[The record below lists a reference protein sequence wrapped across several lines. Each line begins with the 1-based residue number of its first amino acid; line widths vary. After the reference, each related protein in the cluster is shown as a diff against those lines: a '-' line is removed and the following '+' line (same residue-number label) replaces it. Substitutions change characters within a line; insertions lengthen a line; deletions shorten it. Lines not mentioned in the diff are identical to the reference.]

1 MEGKVYKVKFNGICR
16 LLAAA
21 NDYDSFLEAVLKAF
35 NIEKENVKNLK
46 VSYKD
51 SEKDIIL
58 VDNDDDYKLMLKTQV
73 TSIRIKLKRGKK
85 EEEEEEGDENNYED
99 EWPEYYEEKK
109 ECEDE
114 KKRRH
119 RRRRFGPKMWGKP
132 PMWWGFGRKGRKMR
146 RFMCPPMGPYGFPP
160 MPPMMDPF
168 MRPPMM
174 MNPFM
179 RPPMMPPMMGP
190 MMRPPM
196 MGRHFMRPP
205 MMGRHFMRP
214 PMMGRHCMRP
224 PMMFPP
230 MMDYCMKKPMDCWR
244 RPPMGEKCCR
254 PPMGPPMGER
264 CGRPPMGPPMGER
277 CGRPP
282 MRPPMEDDYESE
294 PCERPEECF
303 GEKCRRKPCWKKFKC
318 FEGKPCCKGPW
329 GMERPGK
336 FGHRRPPMW

>member
-85 EEEEEEGDENNYED
+85 EEEEEGDENNYED
-99 EWPEYYEEKK
+99 EWPEYYDEKK
-109 ECEDE
+109 ECEDK

-179 RPPMMPPMMGP
+179 RPPMMMNPFMKPPMMPPMMGP
-190 MMRPPM
+190 M
-196 MGRHFMRPP
+196 MRPP

-244 RPPMGEKCCR
+244 RPPMGE
-254 PPMGPPMGER
+254 
-264 CGRPPMGPPMGER
+264 R

-303 GEKCRRKPCWKKFKC
+303 GEKCRRKPCWKKFKQC

>member
-85 EEEEEEGDENNYED
+85 EEEEEGDENNYED

-146 RFMCPPMGPYGFPP
+146 RFMCSPMGPYGFPP
-160 MPPMMDPF
+160 MPPMMYPF

-179 RPPMMPPMMGP
+179 RPPMMGPMMGP

-196 MGRHFMRPP
+196 MGRH
-205 MMGRHFMRP
+205 
-214 PMMGRHCMRP
+214 CMKP

-244 RPPMGEKCCR
+244 KPMGEKCCR

-264 CGRPPMGPPMGER
+264 CGRR
-277 CGRPP
+277 P

-303 GEKCRRKPCWKKFKC
+303 GEKCRRKPCWKKFKQF

>member
-73 TSIRIKLKRGKK
+73 NSIRIKLKRGKK
-85 EEEEEEGDENNYED
+85 EEGEEGDENNYED
-99 EWPEYYEEKK
+99 EWSPEYYDEMKK
-109 ECEDE
+109 ECGDK

-119 RRRRFGPKMWGKP
+119 RRRRFGPRMWGRPPMWGK
-132 PMWWGFGRKGRKMR
+132 FGRKMR
-146 RFMCPPMGPYGFPP
+146 RFMCPPMGPYG

-174 MNPFM
+174 DPFM
-179 RPPMMPPMMGP
+179 RPPMMNPFMNPFMRPP

-205 MMGRHFMRP
+205 MM
-214 PMMGRHCMRP
+214 
-224 PMMFPP
+224 FPP
-230 MMDYCMKKPMDCWR
+230 MMNHHMKPPMDFWR
-244 RPPMGEKCCR
+244 RPPMGEGCER
-254 PPMGPPMGER
+254 PPMGPPME
-264 CGRPPMGPPMGER
+264 EKFD
-277 CGRPP
+277 RPP

-294 PCERPEECF
+294 PCEIPKECF
-303 GEKCRRKPCWKKFKC
+303 GEKCGRKLCWKKFKRC
-318 FEGKPCCKGPW
+318 MEGKPCWKGRKGSW
-329 GMERPGK
+329 DMERPGRH
-336 FGHRRPPMW
+336 GHRRPPMW